1 MSMFAIVCSVVFL
14 LWLFLRRRVRVRVC
28 MRVGRVFACSRACVC
43 MCVCVCVCV
52 CVKEITVKVALFVP
66 KVKVLISEPKIPSM
80 IELSEE

>member
-1 MSMFAIVCSVVFL
+1 MVVFEKTCSCS
-14 LWLFLRRRVRVRVC
+14 RVYESGPRVRVFARV
-28 MRVGRVFACSRACVC
+28 
-43 MCVCVCVCV
+43 CVCVCVCV